1 MFYQISLSIEHRYCF
16 AKWGSNLSAN
26 TSSFENILK
35 QIQKS
40 ISFVPVIVLGS
51 GASAAYGYAGMPEL
65 ANYLLETIIPEPPD
79 EAKWKEFASAIE
91 GGMDLENALQKV
103 MISGPLEKDIIRKT
117 RDLILRQDIDIFH
130 RIITNQIILPLG
142 SLLQFLSRTANQKI
156 SVVTTNYDRLVE
168 YAIDQALLSYENGFY
183 GEYQKTFRG
192 LHTSVD
198 EKIELLKVHG
208 SLDWFLTE
216 DNRVISLPDSISS
229 SLELTPLI
237 VTPGIRKYEHAY
249 NEPFRSII
257 SKADAAFESAKSIL
271 CIGYGFNDNHI
282 HLKLNNKMRQG
293 RTPILIATKKLTD
306 NAIQFIQRAPSSN
319 VFGIEE
325 FNKGTRVVFSDH
337 EVILEDY
344 SFWSLDELI
353 KLVM

>member
-1 MFYQISLSIEHRYCF
+1 MST
-16 AKWGSNLSAN
+16 N
-26 TSSFENILK
+26 TSSFDNILK

-40 ISFVPVIVLGS
+40 ISLVPVIVLGS

-65 ANYLLETIIPEPPD
+65 AKYLLENITPD
-79 EAKWKEFASAIE
+79 QTEEGKWKEFASAI
-91 GGMDLENALQKV
+91 GDGIDLENALQKV
-103 MISGPLEKDIIRKT
+103 TISGQLEKDIIRKT
-117 RDLILRQDIDIFH
+117 RELIIKQDVEVFH
-130 RIITNQIILPLG
+130 RIIRNQTILPLG

-156 SVVTTNYDRLVE
+156 RVITTNYDRLVE
-168 YAIDQALLSYENGFY
+168 YAIDQALLSYDNGFY

-192 LHTSVD
+192 LHTSND

-208 SLDWFLTE
+208 SLDWFLSE

-229 SLELTPLI
+229 SLELTPLM
-237 VTPGIRKYEHAY
+237 VTPGIRKYEHTH

-257 SKADAAFESAKSIL
+257 AKADAAFESAKSIL

-282 HLKLNNKMRQG
+282 HLKLVDKMRQG

-306 NAIQFIQRAPSSN
+306 NAIHFIQRATSSN

-325 FNKGTRVVFSDH
+325 FNNGTRVVFSDK
-337 EVILEDY
+337 EVLLEDL